1 MTERNNRTNRRGTDR
16 ARAITAMKKR
26 KAARNRKIVI
36 GTVAATLAI
45 AIIAGVSVLGV
56 MLVNNNSHQMT
67 APATVTKLSMT
78 APTDQ
83 AGTATQAPAK
93 TDNTPAKTDSA
104 PAANTS
110 NTAVSDTNTNTNTT
124 ANTNT
129 NTNTAQQTQPTEAA
143 KSADKGYSGGVSAD
157 GIIYDQRHEV
167 PKGAG
172 TPLHYYAT
180 GKTSGGYD
188 WDYSA
193 DNGNIS
199 VCCNY
204 NTANNQYDF
213 IIYGKA
219 QGVAHL
225 TLYYYTSDTVRVPV
239 SMTIN
244 VDKDLNVTQA

>member
-1 MTERNNRTNRRGTDR
+1 MTERNNRTNRRGTER

-26 KAARNRKIVI
+26 KAVRNRKIVI
-36 GTVAATLAI
+36 ATVAATLAI
-45 AIIAGVSVLGV
+45 AVIAGVSVLGV
-56 MLVNNNSHQMT
+56 TLVNSSHQMT

-83 AGTATQAPAK
+83 AGSATQAPAK

-104 PAANTS
+104 PAANTN

-124 ANTNT
+124 ANTST
-129 NTNTAQQTQPTEAA
+129 NTDTAQQTQPTEAA
-143 KSADKGYSGGVSAD
+143 KPADKGYSGGVSAD

-167 PKGAG
+167 PKGTG

-193 DNGNIS
+193 DNSNIS

-204 NTANNQYDF
+204 NTANNQYDL

-219 QGVAHL
+219 PGVTHL
-225 TLYYYTSDTVRVPV
+225 TLYYNTSDTVKVPV
-239 SMTIN
+239 TMTVN